1 MIWYILTA
9 ILIIVAV
16 VVAIKVK
23 KKKPQPEPTPE
34 PEPKPEPQ
42 PNVLWKNAR
51 TIVVEKEGSKI
62 MNEPINITGET
73 NVEIVVEGDKDAVVV
88 TPTSGKNLKSAT
100 IEVLPNENDNPR
112 TINLTIK
119 NNKES

>member
-34 PEPKPEPQ
+34 PEPKPEP
-42 PNVLWKNAR
+42 NALWKNAR
-51 TIVVEKEGSKI
+51 TIIVEKEGSKI
-62 MNEPINITGET
+62 IDEPINITGET

-88 TPTSGKNLKSAT
+88 TPTNGKNLKSAT